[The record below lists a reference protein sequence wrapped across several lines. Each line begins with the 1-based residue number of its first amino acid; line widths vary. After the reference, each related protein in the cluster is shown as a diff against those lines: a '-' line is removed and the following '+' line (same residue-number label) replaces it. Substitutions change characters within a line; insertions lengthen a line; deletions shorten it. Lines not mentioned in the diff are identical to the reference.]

1 MIYGHP
7 YLFDSTWLLLI
18 PGILLALLAQS
29 RVNSAFN
36 RYSQVKSMSGWTG
49 AAAARRMLDEN
60 GLDNVPIRPAQGRLS
75 DNYDPRK
82 KVLNLSQSVHDSQ
95 SLAALGVA
103 AHEVGHAIQH
113 KNRYAPMALR
123 SALVPVANI
132 GSFAAWPLLII
143 GLMFAMPVLVDI
155 GIAVF
160 SAAVLFQ
167 LVTLPVEFD
176 ASRRGLALLRD
187 SGYLQEEEVAG
198 ARKVL
203 TAAAMTYL
211 AATLMA
217 ILQLLRLLLIAN
229 GGSRRRN

>member
-1 MIYGHP
+1 VIVGHP
-7 YLFDSTWLLLI
+7 FLFDSSWLILI
-18 PGILLALLAQS
+18 PGIVLALYAQT

-36 RYSQVKSMSGWTG
+36 RYSQVKSNSGWT
-49 AAAARRMLDEN
+49 ASAAARRMLDEN
-60 GLDNVPIRPAQGRLS
+60 GIDVQIRQAQGRLS
-75 DNYDPRK
+75 DNYDPK
-82 KVLNLSQSVHDSQ
+82 KKTLNLSQSVHDSK

-103 AHEVGHAIQH
+103 AHEVGHALQH
-113 KNRYAPMALR
+113 KEKYAPMALR

-132 GSFAAWPLLII
+132 GSFAAWPLLIV
-143 GLMFAMPVLVDI
+143 GLMLAMPVLVDI

-160 SAAVLFQ
+160 GVAVLFQ

-187 SGYLQEEEVAG
+187 GGFLQEDEVAG

-203 TAAAMTYL
+203 SAAAMTYL